1 MRPEHDGQ
9 GTLDEKVPPTSPAE
23 TQGDRPLQPPVK
35 EEGHHVALLDGSHAS
50 SPADSSNSSPD
61 TTLDLEKGQS
71 NVKDLNQAQLE
82 PHIVSSITAPNVNA
96 GAGSNP
102 SKPEEEAYPEGGLAA
117 WLVVFGSFMGMTA
130 GFGLMNTVG
139 TYQAYLS
146 THQLASSSPSL
157 VGWIFS
163 IYIFLAFFCGVQ
175 IGPVFDAKGPRWL
188 VFAGS
193 VCLVG
198 GTFAFAESSSKY
210 NLSLLFTMWFV
221 RVRVTDGG
229 SW

>member
-1 MRPEHDGQ
+1 MSLDHDGQ
-9 GTLDEKVPPTSPAE
+9 GTLDEKISPTSPLE
-23 TQGDRPLQPPVK
+23 EEENHSLDTHVK
-35 EEGHHVALLDGSHAS
+35 EEGLNVALHDESHAS
-50 SPADSSNSSPD
+50 TLAKSSNTSTD
-61 TTLDLEKGQS
+61 TTPDLEKALS
-71 NVKDLNQAQLE
+71 NVNDLNQPQ
-82 PHIVSSITAPNVNA
+82 PDSPNVSSSIKPNDNA
-96 GAGSNP
+96 GRDSDS
-102 SKPEEEAYPEGGLAA
+102 SKTEEIYPEGGLAA
-117 WLVVFGSFMGMTA
+117 WLVVFGSFSGMTA

-146 THQLASSSPSL
+146 THQLATSSPSL

-198 GTFAFAESSSKY
+198 GTFAFAESTSKY
-210 NLSLLFTMWFV
+210 SHILSK
-221 RVRVTDGG
+221 
-229 SW
+229 

>member
-1 MRPEHDGQ
+1 MSPEHNGQ
-9 GTLDEKVPPTSPAE
+9 GTLDEKVPPASPEDKHPYPFHAHVKEGSLEHVSPHDESQRPTPASTANTSPE
-23 TQGDRPLQPPVK
+23 TAPDLEK
-35 EEGHHVALLDGSHAS
+35 ALSHLND
-50 SPADSSNSSPD
+50 PNHEQFDPRVLSSNSKPS
-61 TTLDLEKGQS
+61 
-71 NVKDLNQAQLE
+71 
-82 PHIVSSITAPNVNA
+82 NA
-96 GAGSNP
+96 GADSNP
-102 SKPEEEAYPEGGLAA
+102 SPEAEYPEGGLAA
-117 WLVVFGSFMGMTA
+117 WLVVFGSFSGMTA

-146 THQLASSSPSL
+146 THQLSTSSPSL

-198 GTFAFAESSSKY
+198 GTFAFAESTS
-210 NLSLLFTMWFV
+210 M
-221 RVRVTDGG
+221 
-229 SW
+229 